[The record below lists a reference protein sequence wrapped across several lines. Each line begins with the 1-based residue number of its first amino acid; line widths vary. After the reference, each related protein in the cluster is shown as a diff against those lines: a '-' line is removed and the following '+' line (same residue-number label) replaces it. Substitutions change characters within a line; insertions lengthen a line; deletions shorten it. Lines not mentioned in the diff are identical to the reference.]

1 MEALGINVGYLV
13 MQILLFVILL
23 LVMTG
28 YAYNPIIRVLEE
40 RKARIAKGLEDA
52 RQAAIA
58 RDNADAEARKI
69 LDAARAEAAKLRQEA
84 AVQAEETAGGI
95 RAEAEREAKG
105 IVASGREDA
114 EAERN
119 RILSELRGQ
128 VAAIAMAAANK
139 LVGESLDERR
149 QHQLI
154 GDFFSRV
161 PTSVSSLTGE
171 QADVTSALPL
181 SEEEKNNIR
190 RTLNMQNVN
199 FRVDPTILGG
209 LIIRVG
215 DQVVDSSVAGQMS
228 TMRESLSR

>member
-1 MEALGINVGYLV
+1 

-23 LVMTG
+23 LVMRG
-28 YAYNPIIRVLEE
+28 YAYAPILRVLEE

-105 IVASGREDA
+105 IVASAREDA

-139 LVGESLDERR
+139 LVGDSLDERR

-154 GDFFSRV
+154 ADFFSRV
-161 PTSVSSLTGE
+161 PTSVKELSGE
-171 QADVTSALPL
+171 QAEVTSALPL

-199 FRVDPTILGG
+199 FRVDPAILGG
-209 LIIRVG
+209 LVIRVG
-215 DQVVDSSVAGQMS
+215 DQVVDSSVQGQMS
-228 TMRESLSR
+228 TLRESLAR